1 MSNVQRNQN
10 LKLVV
15 QSVRAEFEALA
26 KIHGAVKWE
35 REASFACQI
44 LEDNSFL
51 ESVARGNP
59 DSLKRA
65 IINVAGCGL
74 SLSPVHKLAYLVP
87 RGGKVCLDISYQGM
101 VHSAIEAKAIK
112 YAVAEL
118 VYEKDEFI
126 FNGVGREPTHRYKA
140 FTDRGLGVGVYCQA
154 KTWGDE
160 FIVTLMSTEEVFRIR
175 DRSESWKSFQA
186 GKAKQTPWDTDPG
199 EMVKK
204 TCIRRAFKSWPKGDT
219 GDDRLKRV
227 IEITDDAD
235 PVEFLPLPVED
246 DTFQLTMG
254 RLRTAL
260 TVLEKTEE
268 AYLGHLVR
276 VTGRELKKLEDLTQ
290 IEADQAGIFL
300 DQLIDKKRKKEAEA
314 REVSFENAG

>member
-1 MSNVQRNQN
+1 MSNEQRSDN
-10 LKLVV
+10 LKMVV
-15 QSVRAEFEALA
+15 RGVQPDFERMA
-26 KIHGAVKWE
+26 KIHGAVNWE
-35 REASFACQI
+35 REASFALQI
-44 LEDNSFL
+44 LEDNAYL
-51 ESVARGNP
+51 KSVALGDL

-65 IINVAGCGL
+65 VMNVAASGL

-87 RGGKVCLDISYQGM
+87 RGKRVCLDISYQGM
-101 VHSAIEAKAIK
+101 IHSAIEAKAIK

-118 VYEKDEFI
+118 VFEKDRFI
-126 FNGVGREPTHRYKA
+126 FNGIGKEPTHQFEA
-140 FTDRGLGVGVYCQA
+140 FTERGQCVGVYCQA
-154 KTWGDE
+154 KTWSGE
-160 FIVTLMSTEEVFRIR
+160 FIVTLMSIDEVFRIR

-227 IEITDDAD
+227 IEIADDAD